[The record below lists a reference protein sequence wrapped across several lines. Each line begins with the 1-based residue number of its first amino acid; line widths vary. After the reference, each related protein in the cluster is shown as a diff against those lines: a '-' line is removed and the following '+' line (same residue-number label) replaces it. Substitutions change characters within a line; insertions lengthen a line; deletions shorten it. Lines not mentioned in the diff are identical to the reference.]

1 MTNQSKTYIEPGDI
15 AGIRFQCRKCGSAV
29 SLPISAEINFSRVGN
44 CPNCSEPWT
53 ATMQTTVQPALKKCA
68 DAIWELTEVLK
79 NFQNVLAAAGFKGF
93 ALSLELSEDVG
104 RASSGKD

>member
-1 MTNQSKTYIEPGDI
+1 
-15 AGIRFQCRKCGSAV
+15 
-29 SLPISAEINFSRVGN
+29 
-44 CPNCSEPWT
+44 
-53 ATMQTTVQPALKKCA
+53 MQTTVQPALKKCA